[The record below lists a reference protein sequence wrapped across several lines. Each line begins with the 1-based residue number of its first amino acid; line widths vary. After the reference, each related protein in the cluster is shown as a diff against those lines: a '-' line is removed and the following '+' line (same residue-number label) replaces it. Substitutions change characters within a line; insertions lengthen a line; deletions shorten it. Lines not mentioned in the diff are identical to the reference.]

1 MQVERLLI
9 RRHSTGME
17 TRYSAALTVKEIIP
31 SATLAFT
38 DKVRAHVRSG
48 RETISL
54 GLGEAEVSTPSHI
67 VEAGIKALLD
77 GMTRYSTPQGLR
89 PLRDRIAHNLET
101 AYGVAANAE
110 QIIVTPG
117 AKNALFLACAAL
129 LEQGDEV
136 VLLRPCYVSNFP
148 ILQIACSNILVR
160 EIDLSAPSFD
170 LDREKLSS
178 AITEK
183 TKLMFLNTPNN
194 PTGRMLSADD
204 IDFIASLLRKN
215 RNLYV
220 LSDEVYASMAL
231 GDPRHTSL
239 ASVADVSD
247 RVITVGGFSKA
258 YFMTGWRIGYVHGNE
273 KITRAM
279 LRVHENINTNTP
291 AFIQFAAIA
300 ALDGCQDCVK
310 GYVNKLRE
318 RKAIY
323 ELHIKRSSCLRGT
336 EFEGGYFALIDIS
349 ASKMNC
355 DTFAVGLLERKSV
368 AVVPGLAFGRS
379 LSDYCRLSFV
389 NTSELF
395 EEGLIRIQHF
405 MEITANGN
413 SEY

>member
-1 MQVERLLI
+1 M
-9 RRHSTGME
+9 
-17 TRYSAALTVKEIIP
+17 KEIIP

-48 RETISL
+48 REILSL

-67 VEAGIKALLD
+67 VEAGIKALRD
-77 GMTRYSTPQGLR
+77 GMTRYSTPQGLG
-89 PLRDRIAHNLET
+89 PLRDRIAHHLRT
-101 AYGVAANAE
+101 AYGVAAKTE
-110 QIIVTPG
+110 HIIVTPG

-129 LEQGDEV
+129 LEPGDEV

-148 ILQIACSNILVR
+148 ILQIACPGVSIR
-160 EIDLSAPSFD
+160 EVDFSKPAFD
-170 LDREKLSS
+170 LDWEKLSS

-183 TKLMFLNTPNN
+183 TKLMFINTPNN
-194 PTGRMLSADD
+194 PTGRMLSVVD
-204 IDFIASLLRKN
+204 IDFIASLLRTH

-231 GDPRHTSL
+231 GEPRHTSL

-273 KITRAM
+273 RVTRAM

-291 AFIQFAAIA
+291 AFIQYAAIA

-310 GYVNKLRE
+310 DYVNKLRE

-323 ELHIKRSSCLRGT
+323 DLYMKRSSCLRGT

-355 DTFAVGLLERKSV
+355 DAFAVDLLARKGV
-368 AVVPGLAFGRS
+368 AVVPGWAFGRS

-395 EEGLIRIQHF
+395 EEGLIRIEQL
-405 MEITANGN
+405 MRMAVNGDSTN
-413 SEY
+413 